1 MKADKEVALRWTG
14 GLEFEGGPADGPSIV
29 VDGDSKRGPSP
40 MDLALT
46 AVAACMAIDVKLI
59 LEKMRAPLETLDIAA
74 QGERVDGQ
82 PRRFSGVRLA
92 FRVGG
97 LDEADLDKAERAV
110 ELSRE
115 KYCSVLFTMR
125 PDLQLE
131 TVVELAAPGAPGASR
146 SGETGADAAA
156 ASVAGGAANG

>member
-14 GLEFEGGPADGPSIV
+14 GLQFEGGPADGPGIV
-29 VDGDSKRGPSP
+29 VDGDSQRGPSP

-59 LEKMRAPLETLDIAA
+59 LEKMRAPLETLDVTA
-74 QGERVDGQ
+74 QGERVDDA

-97 LDEADLDKAERAV
+97 LDEADLGKAERAV
-110 ELSRE
+110 ELSQQ
-115 KYCSVLFTMR
+115 KHCSVLFTMR

-131 TVVELAAPGAPGASR
+131 TVVELAARQAPDPPRTGGT
-146 SGETGADAAA
+146 GEDAAA
-156 ASVAGGAANG
+156 LVAGGGANG

>member
-1 MKADKEVALRWTG
+1 MKADKEVALRWAG
-14 GLEFEGGPADGPSIV
+14 GLEFEGGPADVPGIV

-59 LEKMRAPLETLDIAA
+59 LEKMRAPMETLDVAA

-92 FRVGG
+92 FRIGG
-97 LDEADLDKAERAV
+97 LDEADLGKAERAV
-110 ELSRE
+110 ALSRE

-131 TVVELAAPGAPGASR
+131 TLVELEASEAPGPSRPG
-146 SGETGADAAA
+146 GTGVAAA
-156 ASVAGGAANG
+156 APLAGGGADG